1 MINVF
6 VLDFYT
12 RLKAWHQL
20 KEDLAQADLETIC
33 VKVDKFWQQ
42 CPMSAHYLHL
52 ADVDDWPN
60 PWNLL
65 NDNNY
70 CYYAR
75 GLGMVYTLMLLGI
88 KDIDFVE
95 ATDVRG
101 DNVVLILVNN
111 QYTMNYYPDSVLN
124 IPIVEFNISKHID
137 VTRLIHK
144 AGL

>member
-1 MINVF
+1 
-6 VLDFYT
+6 
-12 RLKAWHQL
+12 
-20 KEDLAQADLETIC
+20 
-33 VKVDKFWQQ
+33 
-42 CPMSAHYLHL
+42 MSAHYLHL